1 NIMQKNTLTLSK
13 VWHGVKF
20 FFKWLWLIN
29 LCLLGLTLTLVGNFF
44 LMFEYSFSLSELDI
58 IETSFIVFLVM
69 FFYRYI
75 QLCRRSDVPLV
86 RKIITPWVHQAYLGL
101 FSIGLI
107 LIAIKFSDFDWDQPL
122 DPIDEI
128 VGYLCSVAVFSYSYY
143 RVSKLSNQQVSTTP
157 VANTQGATQ

>member
-1 NIMQKNTLTLSK
+1 MQKNTLTLSK

-20 FFKWLWLIN
+20 FFKWLWLIS
-29 LCLLGLTLTLVGNFF
+29 LFLLGLIATLASSFF
-44 LMFEYSFSLSELDI
+44 VMFEYSFSLSELDI

-75 QLCRRSDVPLV
+75 QLCRRSDAPLV

-107 LIAIKFSDFDWDQPL
+107 LIAIKFLDYHWDQTV
-122 DPIDEI
+122 DPIGEI
-128 VGYLCSVAVFSYSYY
+128 LGYLCCVAVFSYSYY
-143 RVSKLSNQQVSTTP
+143 RVSKLSNQQRSTAAYTE
-157 VANTQGATQ
+157 GAAQ